1 MSDQREFYVGY
12 HPRMGA
18 GLARYLR
25 PRIIALLVCAAL
37 VAVTLALLAPPLG
50 PGVFEYGSLR
60 EFDGRVIEA
69 PYPVLALP
77 RPGSAVP
84 AWSYYLLVGR
94 GKHGAAPEVRGMDG
108 QAVRLTGSLIHREG
122 STMIEVTASPRPAT
136 GSQAPLDP
144 VEELGEVTLTG
155 EIVDGKCH
163 LGVMNPGEGP
173 THRGCAVQ
181 CIRGGAPPLL
191 VARDSAGR
199 SYRFLLVDPSGSP
212 VGLRV
217 LDLVAVPVRATGH
230 ASRRGDLLYLA
241 VKPSTIERLR

>member
-1 MSDQREFYVGY
+1 MNDGPEFYVGY
-12 HPRMGA
+12 HPRLASGLARHVRRRIVAILILAA
-18 GLARYLR
+18 GLA
-25 PRIIALLVCAAL
+25 
-37 VAVTLALLAPPLG
+37 VALALLSRPLG
-50 PGVFEYGSLR
+50 PGVFEYTTIR

-69 PYPVLALP
+69 PYPLLALH

-84 AWSYYLLVGR
+84 AWSYYFLVGQ
-94 GKHGAAPEVRGMDG
+94 GKHGAGPAVRGMDG

-122 STMIEVTASPRPAT
+122 STMIEVTAPPQPSVGSP
-136 GSQAPLDP
+136 APLDP
-144 VEELGEVTLTG
+144 VEDLGVLTLTG

-191 VARDSAGR
+191 VARDSSGR
-199 SYRFLLVDPSGSP
+199 AWRFLLVDPSGGP

-217 LDLVAVPVRATGH
+217 LGLVAVPVRVTGR
-230 ASRRGDLLYLA
+230 ASHRGELLYLA
-241 VKPSTIERLR
+241 VEPSTIERL